1 MENELRN
8 VSKGDYELED
18 SVIYENRNKM
28 HHAKLN
34 NEIINRIITYFPG
47 QTILKVKYWKSHT
60 SFIRDQAE

>member
-47 QTILKVKYWKSHT
+47 QTILKVK
-60 SFIRDQAE
+60 R